1 MVKCVIFD
9 CDGVL
14 IESEEIGMRVLL
26 EMASRYGVSIDLK
39 DAMLRFSGR
48 KFKETLK
55 ELQSI
60 ARHPFPDDFEIQFR
74 KHSYEVF
81 AKEVKPTEGITDVLD
96 SLPVPFCVASS
107 GPVEKIRLNLT
118 NTELIQYFENKIFSA
133 YDINSFKPDPGLFL
147 YAAKQMGFQPSECAV
162 VEDSKAGIQAALA
175 GGFKALGFAKDY
187 NVNELQ
193 KEGATVFFSMK
204 ELLSLL

>member
-14 IESEEIGMRVLL
+14 IESEEIGTRVLL
-26 EMASRYGVSIDLK
+26 EMASKYGVSLDIK

-48 KFKETLK
+48 KFKETLC

-60 ARHPFPDDFEIQFR
+60 AKHPFPDDFEAQFR
-74 KHSYEVF
+74 KRSFEVF
-81 AKEVKPTEGITDVLD
+81 AKEVKPTKGIIEVLD

-118 NTELIQYFENKIFSA
+118 NTGLIQYFENKIFSA
-133 YDINSFKPDPGLFL
+133 YDINSFKPEPGLFL
-147 YAAKQMGFQPSECAV
+147 YAARQMGFEPVDCAV

-175 GGFKALGFAKDY
+175 GGFKALGFAKEY
-187 NVNELQ
+187 NTKELQ
-193 KEGATVFFSMK
+193 KEGATVFSSMYD
-204 ELLSLL
+204 LLSLL